1 MLHDHC
7 LSPLTLNPSP
17 PHATIA
23 TCLWYGRRSQQYAG
37 KRQDAVLASDSF
49 GFIKCTWVY
58 AVMDASVVGDK
69 HWITYVHPV
78 VATCTV
84 VAILLH
90 DMYPLTASAESC
102 TDPVVSPAPVGSASV
117 VVVVRFCEHGEVCVA
132 LCHVRFCR
140 ACLRPATVS
149 VLWWVAST
157 PSKSDM
163 GQCYLTDKTMCF
175 VVHDCRNLTYV

>member
-1 MLHDHC
+1 MLHDYC

-117 VVVVRFCEHGEVCVA
+117 VVVHTGRWFV
-132 LCHVRFCR
+132 
-140 ACLRPATVS
+140 ATVGHSHSGYETPFPAPMVKRS
-149 VLWWVAST
+149 VLV
-157 PSKSDM
+157 
-163 GQCYLTDKTMCF
+163 L
-175 VVHDCRNLTYV
+175 VHLCRSPTYV